1 MIGWE
6 VSKRKVRGINLAIVA
21 SVFPGD
27 SLEHCVCT
35 LLLGT
40 NAMRAGCLPEIRDAR
55 FVLDIIG
62 RNSYYLGMKTTISEK
77 GQITI
82 PKAIRDKL
90 GLRPGTIMDFDAI
103 EGKLI
108 GVKKERDDRIGK
120 WLGKGPLPGGLAV
133 DDYLRRV
140 RG

>member
-1 MIGWE
+1 MLRILSGAS
-6 VSKRKVRGINLAIVA
+6 SKQESRRLSAQDRVQAKLRELNG
-21 SVFPGD
+21 
-27 SLEHCVCT
+27 
-35 LLLGT
+35 LGH
-40 NAMRAGCLPEIRDAR
+40 AACGRELFAR
-55 FVLDIIG
+55 PLNIDLRG
-62 RNSYYLGMKTTISEK
+62 RNSYSSGMKTTISEK
-77 GQITI
+77 GQVTI

-90 GLRPGTIMDFDAI
+90 GLRPGTVLDFDAI

-108 GVKKERDDRIGK
+108 GVKKGQDDRIGK